1 MLYYIGCR
9 IPRGSDCDDGWK
21 CREGVYCNA
30 LEICSVTKEDHEKG
44 WAPCFGYYDKIEGC
58 IFFNDRE
65 QAAKYM
71 EKIKTGDR

>member
-44 WAPCFGYYDKIEGC
+44 WAPCFGYYDKI
-58 IFFNDRE
+58 
-65 QAAKYM
+65 
-71 EKIKTGDR
+71 